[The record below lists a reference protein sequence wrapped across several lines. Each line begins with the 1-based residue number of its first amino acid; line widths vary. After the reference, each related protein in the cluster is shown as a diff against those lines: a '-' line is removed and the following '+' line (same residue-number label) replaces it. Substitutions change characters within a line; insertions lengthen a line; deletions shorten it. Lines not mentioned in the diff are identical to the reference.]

1 MALQM
6 TSERMEAYVEVIE
19 ILKHMDKKY
28 VEKVPQK
35 LKDFFE
41 NNCSKEYKFNLN
53 LDKPLAE
60 QNLKSKTLAIL
71 GMLNVNYWCE
81 NEEAKQ
87 KLLAQYYEEERLYQ
101 EELREKYNPDNI
113 FKNRNQEK
121 SIEENIV
128 KEEVAL
134 VEYKESI
141 FRKVINKIKKIFH
154 IS

>member
-28 VEKVPQK
+28 VEKIPQK

-53 LDKPLAE
+53 SDKPLAE

-81 NEEAKQ
+81 NEAAKQ

-113 FKNRNQEK
+113 FKKHEQEK
-121 SIEENIV
+121 SLEENIAR
-128 KEEVAL
+128 EELAM

-141 FRKVINKIKKIFH
+141 FKRFINKIKSIFKMK
-154 IS
+154 

>member
-6 TSERMEAYVEVIE
+6 TRERMEAYVEVIE
-19 ILKHMDKKY
+19 ILKHMDEKY
-28 VEKVPQK
+28 VEKIPHK
-35 LKDFFE
+35 LKAFFE
-41 NNCSKEYKFNLN
+41 NNCSKEYVFKLN
-53 LDKPLAE
+53 PHKPLVE

-81 NEEAKQ
+81 SEEAKQ

-113 FKNRNQEK
+113 FKKRNQEK
-121 SIEENIV
+121 SIEGNIE
-128 KEEVAL
+128 KEEVAI

-141 FRKVINKIKKIFH
+141 FKKLINKLKSIFH
-154 IS
+154 IK

>member
-19 ILKHMDKKY
+19 ILNHMDKKY
-28 VEKVPQK
+28 VEKIPQK
-35 LKDFFE
+35 LKEFFE
-41 NNCSKEYKFNLN
+41 NNCSKEYEFNLN
-53 LDKPLAE
+53 PDKPLAE
-60 QNLKSKTLAIL
+60 QNLKSKTLAVL

-81 NEEAKQ
+81 SEAEKQ

-113 FKNRNQEK
+113 FKNHNPEK
-121 SIEENIV
+121 STEENIV
-128 KEEVAL
+128 KEEVAM

-141 FRKVINKIKKIFH
+141 LKKFINKIKSIFH

>member
-19 ILKHMDKKY
+19 ILKHMDQKY
-28 VEKVPQK
+28 VEKIPQK

-41 NNCSKEYKFNLN
+41 KNCSKDYVFNLN
-53 LDKPLAE
+53 IDKPLIE
-60 QNLKSKTLAIL
+60 QNLKTKTLAIL

-81 NEEAKQ
+81 SEELKQ
-87 KLLAQYYEEERLYQ
+87 KLLEKYYEEEMLYQ
-101 EELREKYNPDNI
+101 QELREKYNPDNI
-113 FKNRNQEK
+113 FKKHIQENK
-121 SIEENIV
+121 IEESTV

-141 FRKVINKIKKIFH
+141 FKRFINKIKSIFN
-154 IS
+154 IK